1 MREDEEADIQDLE
14 VGDLNDMESDA
25 SCHNA
30 AVEDF
35 FPFAIQNT
43 MISLCNSLYH
53 DMCKQRYPEH
63 RIKRNVQT
71 MQKHIINSH
80 HRFHYCNIMK

>member
-63 RIKRNVQT
+63 RIKRNVP
-71 MQKHIINSH
+71 H
-80 HRFHYCNIMK
+80 HAEAYH